1 VLLAGRELLLEFLGE
16 RLPVDVLDLAV
27 GLLELLLDLLGDSLD
42 IVSSDLLDLVQDAL
56 EVLVLQVGK
65 EATDS
70 ARVGSDGGEQG
81 EGSRREEG
89 FGELRS
95 GIALGSQRSSRQTV
109 TPTHHL
115 GSTTLSSVDSALGG
129 HGDVGD
135 RLDGVVN
142 TTAERGNRSENNG
155 RVGAVGHT
163 SARVSGFSRKCPHSR
178 RDDLSGDGT
187 LED

>member
-1 VLLAGRELLLEFLGE
+1 MTEMTSALTRLESLQESVGLSLALLSRLLDLLEDLAGGLFGGLELFRASLLGLVDHALKVGLVGDLANEHVDHVLLAGRELLLELLGE

-65 EATDS
+65 EAADS

-95 GIALGSQRSSRQTV
+95 GVALGI
-109 TPTHHL
+109 
-115 GSTTLSSVDSALGG
+115 SV
-129 HGDVGD
+129 
-135 RLDGVVN
+135 
-142 TTAERGNRSENNG
+142 
-155 RVGAVGHT
+155 
-163 SARVSGFSRKCPHSR
+163 VSGKV
-178 RDDLSGDGT
+178 
-187 LED
+187 